1 MVLCLKL
8 FGCLGACVPG
18 SGCCRG
24 EGVWCGGE
32 PWHTHLALE
41 CTLLKASLSGDLVPE
56 KQGRCW
62 HSCSLLTCVLTCV
75 CVLTYACVFTYA
87 YVLVCVLVCVCSPA
101 EPRDTCPLI
110 CLILAS

>member
-8 FGCLGACVPG
+8 FGCPGACVPG
-18 SGCCRG
+18 SGRCCG

-75 CVLTYACVFTYA
+75 CVLTYACMLTYA
-87 YVLVCVLVCVCSPA
+87 YVLVSNHSSVNS
-101 EPRDTCPLI
+101 
-110 CLILAS
+110 